1 MNGMRYAAREASDF
15 LRSLN
20 ATPRSLSLPVRP
32 THPNAGIPIRMM
44 GRVEDSVLSPVARF
58 GEQARV
64 SDLHIKIDDGP
75 RWMPDVKGTPEGADL
90 GEGGVSLEEKLI
102 QGSG

>member
-1 MNGMRYAAREASDF
+1 
-15 LRSLN
+15 
-20 ATPRSLSLPVRP
+20 
-32 THPNAGIPIRMM
+32 MM